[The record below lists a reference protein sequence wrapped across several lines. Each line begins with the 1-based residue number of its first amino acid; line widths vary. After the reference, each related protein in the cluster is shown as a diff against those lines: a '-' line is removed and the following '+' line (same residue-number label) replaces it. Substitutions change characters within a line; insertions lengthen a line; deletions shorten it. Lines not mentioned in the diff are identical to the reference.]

1 MAYSVLSVNQANT
14 QQSLY
19 ERIGGR
25 DGLARLLHH
34 FYSDVRQHALIGP
47 VFNKQIDDWPKHL
60 EKIGSFWA
68 RLTGGPSGY
77 SGQMPMKHLNL
88 GIEAQHFGAWLQLW
102 TFNCRSHLKE
112 AEAEEMICMAQEIG
126 RRLKSVL
133 GVEPFQNHFS
143 NSNISL
149 LKSNFRAHGKENQ
162 T

>member
-1 MAYSVLSVNQANT
+1 VNETNLPP
-14 QQSLY
+14 SLY

-25 DGLARLLHH
+25 DGLARLLNH

-47 VFNKQIDDWPKHL
+47 IFNKQIHDWPAHL

-102 TFNCRSHLKE
+102 TFNCRSHFQKT
-112 AEAEEMICMAQEIG
+112 EAEEMICMAQEIG
-126 RRLKSVL
+126 RRLKTIL
-133 GVEPFQNHFS
+133 GVEPLSDHFL
-143 NSNISL
+143 NSNPNL